1 MEDDEVEYTEALE
14 AAVSKPKYLLS
25 SLFDLED
32 IPKDASTKKK
42 NRRNNSHSMSRK
54 ILIIVDNVYR
64 GFSFI
69 VCLTIVT
76 MILIAT
82 FRPHTAGLH
91 QAIVSIYWVGL
102 FVPPWLLV
110 IGVSQTSLMV
120 GGLRSKALLVL
131 WEEKTDPSAVRCSR
145 DRLSCCLIAHVIKY
159 GLDWIGKT
167 WTGLIKD
174 GVIKHGLI
182 EHGLI
187 KHEVIKHGLI
197 KDGVR
202 KHGLIKHGV
211 IKHGLIKHGLIK
223 HGLIKRGLIKQG
235 LFFILLF
242 LRMVTFVCHV

>member
-1 MEDDEVEYTEALE
+1 
-14 AAVSKPKYLLS
+14 
-25 SLFDLED
+25 
-32 IPKDASTKKK
+32 
-42 NRRNNSHSMSRK
+42 MSWK
-54 ILIIVDNVYR
+54 ILIIVDNVYK

-91 QAIVSIYWVGL
+91 QTILSIYWVGL

-110 IGVSQTSLMV
+110 IVSQTSLMV
-120 GGLRSKALLVL
+120 GGFRSKALLVL

-145 DRLSCCLIAHVIKY
+145 DRLSCCLIGHVIKY

-174 GVIKHGLI
+174 GVIKHGLKI
-182 EHGLI
+182 DGVIKHGLI
-187 KHEVIKHGLI
+187 KDEVIKHGLIKHGLI
-197 KDGVR
+197 KDGVI

-211 IKHGLIKHGLIK
+211 IKHGL
-223 HGLIKRGLIKQG
+223 
-235 LFFILLF
+235 FFLLLF

>member
-1 MEDDEVEYTEALE
+1 MQVLNFARNYFRGSLISRFFLQLRTTR
-14 AAVSKPKYLLS
+14 KY
-25 SLFDLED
+25 
-32 IPKDASTKKK
+32 K
-42 NRRNNSHSMSRK
+42 
-54 ILIIVDNVYR
+54 

-69 VCLTIVT
+69 VCLTIIT
-76 MILIAT
+76 LIL
-82 FRPHTAGLH
+82 FRPHTAGLY
-91 QAIVSIYWVGL
+91 QAISSIYWVGL